1 MNIMNMHS
9 RIALGFI
16 LGGFLLSVA
25 SVSAADTATAFTWP
39 NGQKAAVSLSY
50 DDALNSQLDHAI
62 PTLNKYGLKGTFYL
76 QLSSPVIDQRL
87 AEWRAAAA
95 TGHELGNH
103 TLFHQCSKS
112 QPGRDWVEAHR
123 DLDQLTVAQMK
134 DQVRMANTML
144 YAIDGKRERT
154 FTAPCI
160 DKNAGGQNYIDAVKS
175 EFVAIKLESGGVT
188 PDMNKLDPYAVG
200 VAFPTGVTGQQLI
213 DIVKQA
219 AAKGT
224 MANFTFHGVGGDH
237 LMVSVEAHEELL
249 KYLSANKNIYWV
261 DTFVNEMKYV
271 KAHQQ
276 K

>member
-1 MNIMNMHS
+1 MKITKRYTLLS
-9 RIALGFI
+9 FFVAGFI
-16 LGGFLLSVA
+16 SASSVYA
-25 SVSAADTATAFTWP
+25 DDSAQAFKWP
-39 NGQKAAVSLSY
+39 KGQRAAVSLSY
-50 DDALNSQLDHAI
+50 DDALDSQLDHAI

-76 QLSSPVIDQRL
+76 QLSSPVIDKRL
-87 AEWRAAAA
+87 PEWRAAAA
-95 TGHELGNH
+95 KGHELGNH
-103 TLFHQCSKS
+103 SLFHQCSKS
-112 QPGRDWVEAHR
+112 QPGRDWVEPAR
-123 DLDQLTVAQMK
+123 DLDKLTVAQMK
-134 DQVRMANTML
+134 DQVLMANTML

-160 DKNAGGQNYIDAVKS
+160 DKNAGGQNYIDAIKT

-200 VAFPTGVTGQQLI
+200 VAFPAGVTGQQLI
-213 DIVKQA
+213 DIVKEA

-237 LMVSVEAHEELL
+237 LTTSVEAHEELV
-249 KYLSANKNIYWV
+249 KYLAAHKDIYWV

>member
-1 MNIMNMHS
+1 MDMMKIHS
-9 RIALGFI
+9 RIAFGFI
-16 LGGFLLSVA
+16 LSGLLSVA
-25 SVSAADTATAFTWP
+25 NVYAADVATAFTWP

-76 QLSSPVIDQRL
+76 QLSSPVIDLRL

-95 TGHELGNH
+95 AGHELGNH

-112 QPGRDWVEAHR
+112 QPGREWVEAHR
-123 DLDQLTVAQMK
+123 DLDQLTVAQIK

-200 VAFPTGVTGQQLI
+200 VAFPSGVTGQQLI
-213 DIVKQA
+213 DIVKEA

-237 LMVSVEAHEELL
+237 IMVSAEAHEELV

>member
-1 MNIMNMHS
+1 MMKNIS
-9 RIALGFI
+9 RIALGLVFA
-16 LGGFLLSVA
+16 GLLSA
-25 SVSAADTATAFTWP
+25 SSAYADNSAQTFKWP

-50 DDALNSQLDHAI
+50 DDALNSQLDYAI
-62 PTLNKYGLKGTFYL
+62 STLNKYGLKGTFYL
-76 QLSSPVIDQRL
+76 QLSSPVVDLRL

-95 TGHELGNH
+95 IGHELGNH

-112 QPGRDWVEAHR
+112 QPGSEWVEVHR
-123 DLDQLTVAQMK
+123 DLDQISVAQMK

-144 YAIDGKRERT
+144 YAIDGRRERT

-160 DKNAGGQNYIDAVKS
+160 DKNAGGKNYIDAVKP
-175 EFVAIKLESGGVT
+175 EFVAIKLEIGGVT

-200 VAFPTGVTGQQLI
+200 VAFPSAVSGQELI

-224 MANFTFHGVGGDH
+224 MANITFHGVGGDH
-237 LMVSVEAHEELL
+237 LMVSAEAHEELV
-249 KYLSANKNIYWV
+249 KYLSANKDVYWV

>member
-1 MNIMNMHS
+1 MMNVNS

-16 LGGFLLSVA
+16 LGGLLSTA
-25 SVSAADTATAFTWP
+25 GAYAADTAQAFKWP
-39 NGQKAAVSLSY
+39 NGQKAAVNLSY
-50 DDALNSQLDHAI
+50 DDALHSQLDHAI
-62 PTLNKYGLKGTFYL
+62 PTLNKYGLKEIFYL

-87 AEWRAAAA
+87 TEWRAAAA
-95 TGHELGNH
+95 AGHELGNH

-112 QPGRDWVEAHR
+112 QPDRDWVEMHR
-123 DLDQLTVAQMK
+123 DLDQVTVAQMK
-134 DQVRMANTML
+134 DQVRMANTMQ
-144 YAIDGKRERT
+144 YAIDGKREHT

-160 DKNAGGQNYIDAVKS
+160 DKNAGDQNYIDAVKA

-188 PDMNKLDPYAVG
+188 PDMNKLDPYAVS
-200 VAFPTGVTGQQLI
+200 VAFPSGVTGQQLI
-213 DIVKQA
+213 DIAKEA

-237 LMVSVEAHEELL
+237 LMVSAEAHEELV
-249 KYLSANKNIYWV
+249 KYLAANKNTYWV